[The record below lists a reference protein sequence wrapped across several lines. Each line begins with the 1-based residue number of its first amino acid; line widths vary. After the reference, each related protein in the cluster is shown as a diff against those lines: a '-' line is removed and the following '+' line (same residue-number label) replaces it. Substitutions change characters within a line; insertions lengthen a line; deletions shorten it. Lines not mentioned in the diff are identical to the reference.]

1 MATPAMPSP
10 ARVVRQGIAVCHRQG
25 LTTDQ
30 ACQIIMTAAAAAMR
44 QAAAAGCPDVAWLQQ
59 ISDDAARYQARIT
72 QAVRP
77 PGGGHD
83 QNREQET

>member
-1 MATPAMPSP
+1 MTTAAMPVP

-44 QAAAAGCPDVAWLQQ
+44 QAAAAGFPDVAWLQQ
-59 ISDDAARYQARIT
+59 ISDDAARYQARVT
-72 QAVRP
+72 RPARP